1 MKLTKITSDKNDEWI
16 DRLSYYLEDPQD
28 EFDHMEPTVG
38 IDDYDYEPTNDFG
51 NFVDNVKGAQQED
64 IKHLPHVQVLYGA
77 PGTGKSVWANALAHK
92 LGFSFTNIDMSNIK
106 GKWVG
111 DIRENFRRIV
121 NTILNSQDVVFLI
134 DEIDKQLG
142 IENEGEQ
149 DELSTH
155 LQLGGQLLEDLID
168 ILDKYSERLVE
179 YNIFIIITTNAD
191 RTGTWRRFNTFHVE

>member
-1 MKLTKITSDKNDEWI
+1 MKLTKITSDKNDGWI
-16 DRLSYYLEDPQD
+16 DRLSYYLEDPQDPQD

-38 IDDYDYEPTNDFG
+38 IDDFDYDPTTDFG

-64 IKHLPHVQVLYGA
+64 IKHLPHVQVLSGT
-77 PGTGKSVWANALAHK
+77 PGTGKSVWANALAYK

-111 DIRENFRRIV
+111 DIDSNFRRIV

-134 DEIDKQLG
+134 DEIDEQLR
-142 IENEGEQ
+142 IENE
-149 DELSTH
+149 
-155 LQLGGQLLEDLID
+155 QLGGQLLKDLID

-179 YNIFIIITTNAD
+179 YNIFIIITTNAPHAEFD
-191 RTGTWRRFNTFHVE
+191 HLYTFHVE